1 MRKLIACAAILLSAG
16 VNSFA
21 DISYGN
27 WRLDHALYPQHQ
39 PKQVIAGEI
48 KEIKM
53 GQFRQ
58 DRELSFEVERVIL
71 GNPGL
76 AHTRI
81 SVPTGSFDW
90 PEALVPHKIGGFCIL
105 VLDRDL
111 LYTVVPS
118 SKGRTRTAVDQV
130 DAIHVLEEEI
140 LSALKS
146 ETSPKRQIA
155 ILLQLA
161 PILRQENISAV
172 IPLIDASDPWVKR
185 AALAALVYATE
196 QSNYIGLRA
205 SDIRSFFAEESPLS
219 LDSEPAR
226 RFMENYFFL
235 QNRSWKWGSRWNEE
249 EAAKNF
255 RIWKAILSTRE
266 VSSKV
271 AAIIEAPI

>member
-1 MRKLIACAAILLSAG
+1 
-16 VNSFA
+16 
-21 DISYGN
+21 
-27 WRLDHALYPQHQ
+27 
-39 PKQVIAGEI
+39 
-48 KEIKM
+48 
-53 GQFRQ
+53 
-58 DRELSFEVERVIL
+58 
-71 GNPGL
+71 
-76 AHTRI
+76 
-81 SVPTGSFDW
+81 
-90 PEALVPHKIGGFCIL
+90 VPHKIGGFCIL

-161 PILRQENISAV
+161 PILRQENISTV

-185 AALAALVYATE
+185 AALAALIYATE
-196 QSNYIGLRA
+196 QSNHIGLGA
-205 SDIRSFFAEESPLS
+205 SDIRSFFAEESLLS

-255 RIWKAILSTRE
+255 RIWKAILSTGE